1 MNKDKKTYVSKMRQK
16 TTLAHAVS
24 HQELV
29 AQQVEK
35 LLAEGTDAGIL
46 WYYMMEKMDS
56 KEKTSNFERTFTTHH
71 KSKLEHLF
79 ALQVNIKDYLPLST
93 CLSGHCHKGRKSIQ
107 VSSLQANWLQVHF
120 VPFIAWPTAYL

>member
-1 MNKDKKTYVSKMRQK
+1 MNKDKKTYVCKMRQK
-16 TTLAHAVS
+16 TMLAHAVS

-29 AQQVEK
+29 AKQVEK

-46 WYYMMEKMDS
+46 WYYMMETMDS

-79 ALQVNIKDYLPLST
+79 ALQVIIKDYLPLST
-93 CLSGHCHKGRKSIQ
+93 M
-107 VSSLQANWLQVHF
+107 
-120 VPFIAWPTAYL
+120 